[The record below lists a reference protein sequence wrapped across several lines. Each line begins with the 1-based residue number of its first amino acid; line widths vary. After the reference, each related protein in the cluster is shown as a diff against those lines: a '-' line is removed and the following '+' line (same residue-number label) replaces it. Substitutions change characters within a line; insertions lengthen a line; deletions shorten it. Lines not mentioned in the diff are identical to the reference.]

1 MSEYNIPLEEP
12 TRGPATDVGADR
24 TLTPS
29 TLSYH
34 EDEAAE
40 LEVAIKNMSLEQS
53 NAEATEDSSVND
65 TPIDMEQKVMTG
77 LDSLIKELNNSAVEQ
92 LKHFQESGDC
102 AAIDDA
108 VQLFGEAVN
117 LTPESHASK
126 AALLTNLGGAFQH
139 RFERLG
145 ELGDI
150 KDAIQVR
157 QQAVDLTPDSHADKA
172 SWLSNLGGALQRRFE
187 RIGELGDIKD
197 AIQVGQQAVDL
208 TPDGHAHKAALL
220 NNLGGALQRR
230 FERLGELGDIEDA
243 IRVMRQAV
251 DLTPDSHADKA
262 SFLNNLGNAF
272 QCRFQYLGN
281 WGTLRMQFSILPQQ
295 PRNAIQCRF
304 ECLGELGDIEN
315 AILVTQQAVNLT
327 PDGHANKASFLNN
340 LGNAIQCR
348 FQCVGELG
356 DIENAIRVKQEAVN
370 LTPDG
375 YADKA
380 AKLNNL
386 GGALQCRFERL
397 GELGDI
403 EDAIRVLQ
411 QAVDLTPDGHADK
424 AARLNN
430 LGGALQGRFEHIGEL
445 GDIKNVI
452 STFQQSTK
460 NTCGPPSI
468 RYHAACKWATLS
480 SAYQDSSSALDAYKV
495 VLEII
500 PQLIWPGQT
509 VHQRYEELPKI
520 VQTINAA
527 VATAISA
534 ENLTQAVEWLEE
546 GRRIVWGQILQ
557 LRLSLDNLRD
567 WHSSLAQNLERIS
580 TALQNAGTSTH
591 SDTINNP
598 NTHTDMTGKQEAQQ
612 HTQLAAEYEA
622 LIAVVRK
629 LNGFDS
635 FLKPKKLSALTPAA
649 VNGPVIIINVD
660 RSRCDALVL
669 SSSHSTIHIPLPDFS
684 SKQAEEMYSEMISSL
699 QDSGVRVDCAE
710 EQFSVMQQAEMGHDQ
725 LKSILARLWSTV
737 VQPIFSEIED
747 VLHDSAE
754 GCLPHI
760 TWCVTGALALLP
772 LHAAGIYGSKDPA
785 DDINL
790 SDFAVSSY
798 TTTLSAML
806 KSGHKPHQRDPRD
819 KPKVLIVSQPD
830 TKEEARIIQTY
841 TSPEHSCHLTC
852 EEAVVETVKREMGK
866 YEIVHL
872 ACHGIQDSKNP
883 LDSAFTLYDG
893 RLKLHDLMGLSLENA
908 ELAFLSACQIVASN
922 EKLPEEGVNLVA
934 GMLAVGYPSV
944 ITTMWSIGNK
954 DTPVPVV
961 ADKVYESLLGHRNE
975 LETQNLRQ
983 SAAYALHAAVKHL
996 RKEVGEMQF
1005 IKWVPF
1011 VHYGV

>member
-150 KDAIQVR
+150 KDAIQHSS
-157 QQAVDLTPDSHADKA
+157 VDLSVLE
-172 SWLSNLGGALQRRFE
+172 SS
-187 RIGELGDIKD
+187 GDIKD

-272 QCRFQYLGN
+272 QCRFQYLG
-281 WGTLRMQFSILPQQ
+281 
-295 PRNAIQCRF
+295 
-304 ECLGELGDIEN
+304 ELGDIEN
-315 AILVTQQAVNLT
+315 AIQVKQEAVNLTSDGHADKASFLNNLGNAIQCRLSNLT
-327 PDGHANKASFLNN
+327 PDGHAKKASFLNN

-411 QAVDLTPDGHADK
+411 QAAEQP
-424 AARLNN
+424 
-430 LGGALQGRFEHIGEL
+430 GGALQGRFEHIGEL

-546 GRRIVWGQILQ
+546 GRGIVWGQILQ
-557 LRLSLDNLRD
+557 LRLSLDNLQSGED
-567 WHSSLAQNLERIS
+567 FYSATKCW
-580 TALQNAGTSTH
+580 TSTH

-660 RSRCDALVL
+660 QSRCDALVL

-772 LHAAGIYGSKDPA
+772 LHAAGIYGSKDPS

-893 RLKLHDLMGLSLENA
+893 RLKLHDLMGLSLENV
-908 ELAFLSACQIVASN
+908 ELAFLSACQIVAGN
-922 EKLPEEGVNLVA
+922 EKLPEERVNLVA

-944 ITTMWSIGNK
+944 ITTMWSIGDK

-975 LETQNLRQ
+975 LETRNLRQ